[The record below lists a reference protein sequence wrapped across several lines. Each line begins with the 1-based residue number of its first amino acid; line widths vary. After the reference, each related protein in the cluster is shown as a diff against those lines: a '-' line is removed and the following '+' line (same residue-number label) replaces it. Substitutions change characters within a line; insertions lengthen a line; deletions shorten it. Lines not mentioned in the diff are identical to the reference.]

1 MLFNRQDFLLNAFA
15 SYVRQTTIA
24 TKRAVLQA
32 YRENPEITEM
42 FLRYFDAKFNP
53 VKAADR
59 EFEPLEREIDAS
71 MPKNT
76 ALKAVWSVLKAML
89 RTNFFQNGGGKDY
102 LSFKLASREIHH
114 LPKPKPMAEIFV
126 YSDDVDAV
134 HLRFGK
140 IARGGIRWS
149 NRKEDFR
156 TEILGLVKAQQVK
169 NVVIV
174 PVGSKGGF
182 FPKHPPENGTRE
194 EIREYAVNAYKTM
207 IRGLL
212 DLTDNIVSGKVVP
225 PRDVV
230 RYDNDDPYLVV
241 AADKG
246 TADFSDIAN
255 GLSREYGYWLDDAF
269 ASGGS
274 TGFSH
279 KGMAI
284 TAKGSWE
291 SVKRH
296 FRETGVDCQ
305 KQEFTAVGVGS
316 MAGDVFGN
324 AMLCSPYM
332 KLIAAFNSSSIF
344 IDPNPDMTVSFKERE
359 RLFKA
364 EAGWVDYDRSLLS
377 AGGGVYSRKEK
388 LITISKEACAVLGVS
403 QTVLTP
409 DDLIKAILSAPV
421 DLLYFGGIGTYVKSD
436 AETQMDAKDGA
447 NANCRIDA
455 PQIRAKI
462 VAEGANL
469 GLTQKARVQY
479 AMNGGR
485 LNTDAVDNSGGVDC
499 SDHEVNIKIM
509 LNMMVDDGKMTRAE
523 RDKLLK
529 SMQDDVS
536 ELVLRDNY
544 LQTQIISYMRHR
556 GAKSV
561 PGNKK
566 LMRELERDD
575 RLDRALESLPQDTEL
590 DVRFTHGQGLTRP
603 ELAVLMAY
611 AKLNLHDVVLNS
623 DLPDDPFVENSL
635 LPLYFPKVLR
645 ETAKEYISKHTLRR
659 EIIATMIANNLINRV
674 GVNFIGKM
682 RGESGA
688 PFVSV
693 VKAYLIVSEAY
704 KTESLFSMI
713 EAKDG
718 AIPADKQS
726 DEMRRI
732 VAEIENMTLTVL
744 RNGMDEDDVAGEI
757 KEWEKRQDEKFSAL
771 RADFSA

>member
-509 LNMMVDDGKMTRAE
+509 LNMMVDDGKMTRTE

-611 AKLNLHDVVLNS
+611 AKLSLHDVVLNS

>member
-757 KEWEKRQDEKFSAL
+757 KEWEKRKDEKFSAL

>member
-1 MLFNRQDFLLNAFA
+1 MLFNRQDFLLNAWA
-15 SYVRQTTIA
+15 SYVRQTAIA

-32 YRENPEITEM
+32 YQENPEMTED
-42 FLRYFDAKFNP
+42 FLRYFDLKFNP
-53 VKAADR
+53 EKAADKGYAA
-59 EFEPLEREIDAS
+59 LQDEIDAK

-89 RTNFFQNGGGKDY
+89 RTNFYQEHGQKDY
-102 LSFKLASREIHH
+102 VSFKFASGEIHH

-156 TEILGLVKAQQVK
+156 TEILSLVKAQQVK

-182 FPKHPPENGTRE
+182 FPKHPPENGTKE
-194 EIREYAVNAYKTM
+194 QIRDYAVKGYQTM

-212 DLTDNIVSGKVVP
+212 DLTDNIVSGQITHP
-225 PRDVV
+225 ADVV
-230 RYDNDDPYLVV
+230 RYDGDDPYLVV

-255 GLSREYGYWLDDAF
+255 ALSLQYGFWLGDAF

-284 TAKGSWE
+284 TARGSWE

-305 KQEFTAVGVGS
+305 TQDFTAVGSGS

-324 AMLCSPYM
+324 AMLCSKHM

-344 IDPNPDMTVSFKERE
+344 IDPTPDPAVSYKERE

-364 EAGWVDYDRSLLS
+364 EAGWIDYDRSLLS
-377 AGGGVYSRKEK
+377 AGGGVYSRKDEI
-388 LITISKEACAVLGVS
+388 ITISKEACSVLGTT

-409 DDLIKAILSAPV
+409 DELIKAILSAPV
-421 DLLYFGGIGTYVKSD
+421 DLLYFGGIGTYVKAG

-447 NANCRIDA
+447 NTDCRIDA
-455 PQIRAKI
+455 GRVRAKI

-469 GLTQKARVQY
+469 GLTQKARIEY

-509 LNMMVDDGKMTRAE
+509 LNMMVADGKMTMEQRNG
-523 RDKLLK
+523 LLK
-529 SMQDDVS
+529 SMQNDVAG
-536 ELVLRDNY
+536 LVLRDNY
-544 LQTQIISYMRHR
+544 QQTQILSYMQHR
-556 GAKSV
+556 GAKSI

-566 LMRELERDD
+566 LMHALEKDD
-575 RLDRALESLPQDTEL
+575 RLNRALESLPSDAEM
-590 DVRFTHGQGLTRP
+590 DARFNLGKGLTRP
-603 ELAVLMAY
+603 ELCVLMAY
-611 AKLNLHDVVLNS
+611 AKLFLYDAVLNS
-623 DLPDDPFVENSL
+623 DLPDDAFIREKR
-635 LPLYFPKVLR
+635 LPQYFPRVLR
-645 ETAKEYISKHTLRR
+645 ETAGDYILKHPLRR
-659 EIIATMIANNLINRV
+659 EISATMIVNNLINRV

-682 RGESGA
+682 RSESGA
-688 PFVSV
+688 PVVDV
-693 VKAYLIVSEAY
+693 VKAYLVVAEAY
-704 KTESLFSMI
+704 KTEELFAMI
-713 EAKDG
+713 ESKDG
-718 AIPADKQS
+718 ALDAMRQA
-726 DEMRRI
+726 DEMRAL

-744 RNGMDEDDVAGEI
+744 RNGMEGGIAEESVSQSGH
-757 KEWEKRQDEKFSAL
+757 KDEKFSKL
-771 RADFSA
+771 RRELSA

>member
-126 YSDDVDAV
+126 YSDDVDAI

-611 AKLNLHDVVLNS
+611 AKLSLHDVVLNS

-757 KEWEKRQDEKFSAL
+757 KEWEKRKDEKFSAL

>member
-1 MLFNRQDFLLNAFA
+1 MLFNRQDFLLNAWA
-15 SYVRQTTIA
+15 SYVRQTAIA

-32 YRENPEITEM
+32 YQENPEMTED
-42 FLRYFDAKFNP
+42 FLRYFDLKFNP
-53 VKAADR
+53 EKAADKGYVA
-59 EFEPLEREIDAS
+59 LQDEIDAE

-89 RTNFFQNGGGKDY
+89 RTNFYQEHGQKDY
-102 LSFKLASREIHH
+102 VSFKFASGEIHH

-156 TEILGLVKAQQVK
+156 TEILSLVKAQQVK

-182 FPKHPPENGTRE
+182 FPKHPPENGTKE
-194 EIREYAVNAYKTM
+194 QIRDYAVKGYQTM

-212 DLTDNIVSGKVVP
+212 DLTDNIVSGQITHP
-225 PRDVV
+225 ADVV
-230 RYDNDDPYLVV
+230 RYDGDDPYLVV

-255 GLSREYGYWLDDAF
+255 ALSLQYGFWLGDAF

-274 TGFSH
+274 AGFSH

-284 TAKGSWE
+284 TARGSWE

-305 KQEFTAVGVGS
+305 TQDFTAVGSGS

-324 AMLCSPYM
+324 AMLCSKHM

-344 IDPNPDMTVSFKERE
+344 IDPTPDPAVSYKERE

-364 EAGWVDYDRSLLS
+364 EAGWIDYDRSLLS
-377 AGGGVYSRKEK
+377 AGGGVYSRKDEI
-388 LITISKEACAVLGVS
+388 ITISKEACSVLGTT

-409 DDLIKAILSAPV
+409 DELIKAILSAPV
-421 DLLYFGGIGTYVKSD
+421 DLLYFGGIGTYVKAG

-447 NANCRIDA
+447 NTDCRIDA
-455 PQIRAKI
+455 GRIRAKI

-469 GLTQKARVQY
+469 GLTQKARIEY

-509 LNMMVDDGKMTRAE
+509 LNMMVADGKMTMEQRNG
-523 RDKLLK
+523 LLK
-529 SMQDDVS
+529 SMQNDVAG
-536 ELVLRDNY
+536 LVLRDNY
-544 LQTQIISYMRHR
+544 QQTQILSYMQHR
-556 GAKSV
+556 GAKSI

-566 LMRELERDD
+566 LMHALEKDD
-575 RLDRALESLPQDTEL
+575 RLNRALESLPSDAEM
-590 DVRFTHGQGLTRP
+590 DARFNLGKGLTRP
-603 ELAVLMAY
+603 ELCVLMAY
-611 AKLNLHDVVLNS
+611 AKLFLYDAVLNS
-623 DLPDDPFVENSL
+623 DLPDDAFIRERR
-635 LPLYFPKVLR
+635 LPQYFPQVLR
-645 ETAKEYISKHTLRR
+645 ETAGDYILKHPLHR
-659 EIIATMIANNLINRV
+659 EISATMIVNNLINRV

-682 RGESGA
+682 RSESGA
-688 PFVSV
+688 PVVDV
-693 VKAYLIVSEAY
+693 VKAYLVVAEAY
-704 KTESLFSMI
+704 KTEELFAMI
-713 EAKDG
+713 ESKDG
-718 AIPADKQS
+718 ALDAMRQA
-726 DEMRRI
+726 DEMRAL

-744 RNGMDEDDVAGEI
+744 RNGMEGGIAEESVSQSGH
-757 KEWEKRQDEKFSAL
+757 KDEKFSKL
-771 RADFSA
+771 RRELSA

>member
-1 MLFNRQDFLLNAFA
+1 MLFNRQDFLLNAWA
-15 SYVRQTTIA
+15 SYVRQTAIA

-32 YRENPEITEM
+32 YQENPEMTED
-42 FLRYFDAKFNP
+42 FLRYFDLKFNP
-53 VKAADR
+53 EKAADKGYVA
-59 EFEPLEREIDAS
+59 LQDEIDAK

-89 RTNFFQNGGGKDY
+89 RTNFYQEHGQKDY
-102 LSFKLASREIHH
+102 VSFKFASGEIHH

-156 TEILGLVKAQQVK
+156 TEILSLVKAQQVK

-182 FPKHPPENGTRE
+182 FPKHPPENGTKE
-194 EIREYAVNAYKTM
+194 QIRDYAVKGYQTM

-212 DLTDNIVSGKVVP
+212 DLTDNIVSGQITHP
-225 PRDVV
+225 ADVV
-230 RYDNDDPYLVV
+230 RYDGDDPYLVV

-255 GLSREYGYWLDDAF
+255 ALSLQYGFWLGDAF

-274 TGFSH
+274 AGFSH

-284 TAKGSWE
+284 TARGSWE

-305 KQEFTAVGVGS
+305 TQDFTAVGSGS

-324 AMLCSPYM
+324 AMLCSKHM

-344 IDPNPDMTVSFKERE
+344 IDPTPDPAVSYKERE

-364 EAGWVDYDRSLLS
+364 EAGWIDYDRSLLS
-377 AGGGVYSRKEK
+377 AGGGVYSRKDEI
-388 LITISKEACAVLGVS
+388 ITISKEACSVLGTT

-409 DDLIKAILSAPV
+409 DELIKAILSAPV
-421 DLLYFGGIGTYVKSD
+421 DLLYFGGIGTYVKAG

-447 NANCRIDA
+447 NTDCRIDA
-455 PQIRAKI
+455 GRIRAKI

-469 GLTQKARVQY
+469 GLTQKARIEY

-509 LNMMVDDGKMTRAE
+509 LNMMVADGKMTMEQRNG
-523 RDKLLK
+523 LLK
-529 SMQDDVS
+529 SMQNDVAG
-536 ELVLRDNY
+536 LVLRDNY
-544 LQTQIISYMRHR
+544 QQTQILSYMQHR
-556 GAKSV
+556 GAKSI

-566 LMRELERDD
+566 LMHALEKDD
-575 RLDRALESLPQDTEL
+575 RLNRALESLPSDAEM
-590 DVRFTHGQGLTRP
+590 DARFNLGKGLTRP
-603 ELAVLMAY
+603 ELCVLMAY
-611 AKLNLHDVVLNS
+611 AKLFLYDAVLNS
-623 DLPDDPFVENSL
+623 DLPDDAFIRERR
-635 LPLYFPKVLR
+635 LPQYFPQVLR
-645 ETAKEYISKHTLRR
+645 ETAGDYILKHPLHR
-659 EIIATMIANNLINRV
+659 EISATMIVNNLINRV

-682 RGESGA
+682 RSESGA
-688 PFVSV
+688 PVVDV
-693 VKAYLIVSEAY
+693 VKAYLVVAEAY
-704 KTESLFSMI
+704 KTEELFAMI
-713 EAKDG
+713 ESKDG
-718 AIPADKQS
+718 ALDAMRQA
-726 DEMRRI
+726 DEMRAL

-744 RNGMDEDDVAGEI
+744 RNGMEGGIAEESVSQSGH
-757 KEWEKRQDEKFSAL
+757 KDEKFSKL
-771 RADFSA
+771 RRELSA

>member
-611 AKLNLHDVVLNS
+611 AKLSLHDVVLNS
-623 DLPDDPFVENSL
+623 DLPDDPFVEKSL

-757 KEWEKRQDEKFSAL
+757 KEWEKRKDEKFSAL

>member
-611 AKLNLHDVVLNS
+611 AKLSLHDVVLNS

-757 KEWEKRQDEKFSAL
+757 KEWEKRKDEKFSAL

>member
-59 EFEPLEREIDAS
+59 EFESLEREIDAA

-255 GLSREYGYWLDDAF
+255 ALSREYGYWLDDAF

-611 AKLNLHDVVLNS
+611 AKLSLHDVVLNS

-757 KEWEKRQDEKFSAL
+757 KEWEKRKDEKFSAL

>member
-377 AGGGVYSRKEK
+377 AGGSVYSRKEK

-611 AKLNLHDVVLNS
+611 AKLSLHDVVLNS

>member
-1 MLFNRQDFLLNAFA
+1 MLFKRQDFLLGALA
-15 SYVRQTTIA
+15 SYIRQTSIA

-32 YRENPEITEM
+32 YQENPEMTEK
-42 FLRYFDAKFNP
+42 FLQYFDLKFNP
-53 VKAADR
+53 DKASPDS
-59 EFEPLEREIDAS
+59 FIGLEREIADQL
-71 MPKNT
+71 PKNT
-76 ALKAVWSVLKAML
+76 ALKAVFSVLKAMK
-89 RTNFFQNGGGKDY
+89 RTNFYQDHGTKEY
-102 LSFKLASREIHH
+102 VSFKFASGEIHH

-126 YSDDVDAV
+126 YSPDVDAV

-156 TEILGLVKAQQVK
+156 TEILSLVKAQQVK

-182 FPKHPPENGTRE
+182 FPKHPPENASKE
-194 EIREYAVNAYKTM
+194 EIRDYAVNGYKTM
-207 IRGLL
+207 ICGML
-212 DLTDNIVSGKVVP
+212 DITDNIVSGKIVHP
-225 PRDVV
+225 KDVV
-230 RYDNDDPYLVV
+230 RYDDDDPYLVV

-255 GLSREYGYWLDDAF
+255 EISRQYGFWLGDAF

-284 TAKGSWE
+284 TARGSWE

-296 FRETGVDCQ
+296 FKEMGRDCQ
-305 KQEFTAVGVGS
+305 KQDFTVVGSGS

-324 AMLCSPYM
+324 ALLSSPHI

-344 IDPNPDMTVSFKERE
+344 IDPTPDPVTSFKERE

-364 EAGWVDYDRSLLS
+364 ESGWAQYDQSLLS
-377 AGGGVYSRKEK
+377 AGGGVYSRKESI
-388 LITISKEACAVLGVS
+388 ITISKEACSVLGIS

-409 DDLIKAILSAPV
+409 DELIKAILAAPV
-421 DLLYFGGIGTYVKSD
+421 DLLYFGGIGTYVKSEV
-436 AETQMDAKDGA
+436 ETQMDAKDGA
-447 NANCRIDA
+447 NASCRIDA
-455 PQIRAKI
+455 SKIRAKV

-469 GLTQKARVQY
+469 GLTQKARVEY
-479 AMNGGR
+479 ALNGGR

-509 LNMMVDDGKMTRAE
+509 LNMMVADGKMTMQE
-523 RDKLLK
+523 RNDLLK
-529 SMQDDVS
+529 SMQNDVA

-544 LQTQIISYMRHR
+544 LQTQILSYMLHR
-556 GAKSV
+556 GAKSI

-566 LMRELERDD
+566 LIHSLEKEE
-575 RLDRALESLPQDTEL
+575 RLNRSLEFLPPDAEMDT
-590 DVRFTHGQGLTRP
+590 RFNHGQGLTRP

-611 AKLNLHDVVLNS
+611 AKLYLYDAVLNS
-623 DLPDDPFVENSL
+623 DLPDDPFVRQEQ
-635 LPLYFPKVLR
+635 LPLYFPKALR
-645 ETAKEYISKHTLRR
+645 DTAKEYIQSHPLHR
-659 EIIATMIANNLINRV
+659 EISATMIVNNLINRT

-682 RGESGA
+682 RAESSA
-688 PFVSV
+688 PVV
-693 VKAYLIVSEAY
+693 DIVKAYLVVAEAY
-704 KTESLFSMI
+704 QTESLFGLI

-718 AIPADKQS
+718 LIPSDKQA
-726 DEMRRI
+726 DDMRRL

-744 RNGMDEDDVAGEI
+744 RNGMEKDIAGEVQSW
-757 KEWEKRQDEKFSAL
+757 KGYKDEKFIQFGK
-771 RADFSA
+771 DFAV